1 MEDID
6 ICKNIETIRARID
19 AACQKAGR
27 NPSDVILIA
36 VSKTKTLEL
45 IEQAVKCGQVHFG
58 ENKVQELSDKMDHFG
73 PELKWHMIGTI
84 QTNKIKYLTD
94 RVDWIHSIPKIKA
107 LKELEKRASQSQ
119 RIIDTLIQVNISKE
133 EQKSGCEPEDLK
145 KLLEYA
151 QSLQWVRVN
160 GLMGIASLEEDPE
173 NVRPQFRLLRE
184 LMDRHKY
191 LENEHIQLRHLSMGM
206 THDYEVAIEEGAT
219 MIRIGTAIFGKRNY
233 KANNS

>member
-1 MEDID
+1 MEEID

-19 AACQKAGR
+19 AACHKAGR
-27 NPSDVILIA
+27 KPSDVTLIA
-36 VSKTKTLEL
+36 VSKMKPLEL
-45 IEQAVKCGQVHFG
+45 IEQASKCGQIHFG
-58 ENKVQELSDKMDHFG
+58 ENKVQELTDKMDHFG
-73 PELKWHMIGTI
+73 LDLKWHMIGTL

-119 RIIDTLIQVNISKE
+119 RVIDTLIQVNISNE
-133 EQKSGCEPEDLK
+133 DQKSGCEPEDLR

-151 QSLQWVRVN
+151 QPLQWVRIN
-160 GLMGIASLEEDPE
+160 GLMGIASLDEDPE

-184 LMDRHKY
+184 LCDQHKD
-191 LENEHIQLRHLSMGM
+191 LENEHIRLRHLSMGM
-206 THDYEVAIEEGAT
+206 THDFEVAIEEGAT

>member
-1 MEDID
+1 MEDVD
-6 ICKNIETIRARID
+6 ICKNIKNIQSRID
-19 AACQKAGR
+19 AACLKAGR
-27 NPSDVILIA
+27 EPSDVLLIA
-36 VSKTKTLEL
+36 VSKTKPVEL
-45 IEQAVKCGQVHFG
+45 IEQAARCGHLHFG
-58 ENKVQELSDKMDHFG
+58 ENKVQELTGKMPHFG
-73 PELKWHMIGTI
+73 PELKWHMIGTL

-119 RIIDTLIQVNISKE
+119 RVIDTLIQVNISDE
-133 EQKSGCEPEDLK
+133 EQKSGCEPDDLK

-173 NVRPQFRLLRE
+173 DVRPQFRFLRE
-184 LMDRHKY
+184 LRDQHKDM
-191 LENEHIQLRHLSMGM
+191 ENEQVRLHHLSMGM
-206 THDYEVAIEEGAT
+206 THDFEVAIEEGAT

-233 KANNS
+233 TADNS